1 MSRSENDISTGGL
14 ARMSS
19 MFQLRRLQA
28 QQDGPKFA
36 STEGKT
42 TIEIL
47 EEVRSKIGGLGNRGL
62 KSHTRYGEDEMRS
75 RCWDVVNGM
84 IKSLQDSSR

>member
-1 MSRSENDISTGGL
+1 
-14 ARMSS
+14 MSS